1 MSTQKERPILMKGE
15 MVRAILDGRK
25 TQTRRIVKSKVSKN
39 HYLRIGKEYSDGYDN
54 RGKLLEVD
62 RFSTVCGTVKCPFG
76 SVGDRLWVKETFS
89 WCAGGMA
96 AYRATDQEPPRG
108 SYFNEWPPKWK
119 SSLFMPRAASRI
131 TLEIENVRIER
142 LNDISEEDAASEGIG
157 DVFADAYLS
166 DGSRAKV
173 KVKKTFA
180 FRRLWESINGP
191 GSWGKNPWVWVIEFR
206 RPNE

>member
-1 MSTQKERPILMKGE
+1 MKERPILFKGE
-15 MVRAILDGRK
+15 MVRAILGGRK
-25 TQTRRIVKSKVSKN
+25 TQTRRIAK
-39 HYLRIGKEYSDGYDN
+39 HERI
-54 RGKLLEVD
+54 LEITHTVD
-62 RFSTVCGTVKCPFG
+62 RGETVCWYG
-76 SVGDRLWVKETFS
+76 SSGPAEQFSPYKVGDRLWVKETFS